1 MKITWTET
9 HTTEIDDA
17 WINEVFSEN
26 SPEDARDII
35 ENNMCEIMYD
45 VKRANIFQY
54 VNNWDEIINSIVN
67 NQGRK

>member
-17 WINEVFSEN
+17 WIKEVFSEN
-26 SPEDARDII
+26 TPENARSII
-35 ENNMCEIMYD
+35 EDNMCEIMYE

-54 VNNWDEIINSIVN
+54 INNWNEIIDSICQKN
-67 NQGRK
+67 N

>member
-35 ENNMCEIMYD
+35 ENNMCEIMCD
-45 VKRANIFQY
+45 VKRANIFQC
-54 VNNWDEIINSIVN
+54 VNNWNEIIDSICQ
-67 NQGRK
+67 QGN